1 MQLRHFTL
9 GFTVLTAI
17 ASVLSAGSAHAI
29 SFKVSKGVA
38 NPWTGATN
46 QGAYSEYAKMKDTVT
61 VDFNQ
66 GGAPKTGF
74 AQYSFTNPKGSSNVR
89 SDMWAPVGANGEKNT
104 SNYLETFQG
113 SNVVINL
120 AKNLNYFGID
130 WGAAHTGNTYAFY
143 NGDKLVQSFNTSDI
157 DKAGGFAI
165 YSKLH
170 PGSNEA
176 GAQKVDGRYVQGNGY
191 VHFASQSK
199 SDVFNKIVISQVGGG
214 GFETDNH
221 SFHMGNDKFKDV
233 PEPALP
239 VGLLTVGGIWLLRR
253 KQAKSA

>member
-9 GFTVLTAI
+9 GFAVLAAI

-38 NPWTGATN
+38 NPWTGKTN
-46 QGAYSEYAKMKDTVT
+46 QGAYSEYSKMKDTVT

-66 GGAPKTGF
+66 GSAPTTGF
-74 AQYSFTNPKGSSNVR
+74 AKYSFTNSGSSVR
-89 SDMWAPVGANGEKNT
+89 RDMWAPVGANGEQNT
-104 SNYLETFQG
+104 SSYLAAFQG

-120 AKNLNYFGID
+120 EKNLNYFGID

-143 NGDKLVQSFNTSDI
+143 NGNKLVQSFNTSDI

-170 PGSNEA
+170 PGGNEA
-176 GAQKVDGRYVQGNGY
+176 GAQKVDGRYAQGNGY
-191 VHFASQSK
+191 VHFSSQSK
-199 SDVFNKIVISQVGGG
+199 NDVFNKIVISQVGGG

-221 SFHMGNDKFKDV
+221 SFHIGNDKFKDV
-233 PEPALP
+233 PEPGLAA
-239 VGLLTVGGIWLLRR
+239 GLLTVGGIWLLRR
-253 KQAKSA
+253 KQAKTA